1 MQKKKKNI
9 YYKKQQKPQTN
20 KQKSPPKQTHQQ
32 CIYTLCSNMYKNQ
45 TQVNASFDGYNH
57 YGLKFLSIIT
67 VFRLNNRIKN
77 NHRFSPGLRSLESS
91 STYLPPKIFYLRNPP
106 DQSYRSLSIRI
117 NHAALEIIYLKDVYK
132 LNKARES
139 EKPVNTI
146 ISRDYVITEKVSC
159 IT

>member
-1 MQKKKKNI
+1 MKKPSDQKIKMCFIFSFEDLCKKKKKNI

-45 TQVNASFDGYNH
+45 TQVNAPFDGYNH

-106 DQSYRSLSIRI
+106 TRVI
-117 NHAALEIIYLKDVYK
+117 AL
-132 LNKARES
+132 
-139 EKPVNTI
+139 
-146 ISRDYVITEKVSC
+146 
-159 IT
+159 

>member
-1 MQKKKKNI
+1 MKKPSDQKIKMCFIFSFEDLCKKKKKNI

-20 KQKSPPKQTHQQ
+20 KQKSPPPPKQTHQQ
-32 CIYTLCSNMYKNQ
+32 YTLCSNMYKNQ
-45 TQVNASFDGYNH
+45 TQVNAPHDGYNH

-106 DQSYRSLSIRI
+106 TRVI
-117 NHAALEIIYLKDVYK
+117 AL
-132 LNKARES
+132 
-139 EKPVNTI
+139 
-146 ISRDYVITEKVSC
+146 
-159 IT
+159 

>member
-1 MQKKKKNI
+1 MKKPSDQKIKMCFIFSFEDLCKKKKKNI

-106 DQSYRSLSIRI
+106 TRVI
-117 NHAALEIIYLKDVYK
+117 AL
-132 LNKARES
+132 
-139 EKPVNTI
+139 
-146 ISRDYVITEKVSC
+146 
-159 IT
+159 

>member
-1 MQKKKKNI
+1 MITIIRKKDLKKPVTNNEKTVWSENKNVFYIFIWRFMQKKKKNI

-106 DQSYRSLSIRI
+106 TRVI
-117 NHAALEIIYLKDVYK
+117 ALWVFEL
-132 LNKARES
+132 
-139 EKPVNTI
+139 
-146 ISRDYVITEKVSC
+146 ITPL
-159 IT
+159 